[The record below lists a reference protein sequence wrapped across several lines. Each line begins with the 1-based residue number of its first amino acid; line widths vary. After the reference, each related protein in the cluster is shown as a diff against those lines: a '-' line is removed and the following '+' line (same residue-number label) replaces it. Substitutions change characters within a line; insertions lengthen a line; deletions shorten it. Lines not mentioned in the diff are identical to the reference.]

1 MSEENYMRI
10 IDLRGKKLTR
20 AEMLEA
26 MPRAEMGTNEATELV
41 QPILDDVKARGAAA
55 LRDFA
60 EKFDHIR
67 PEHLRV
73 PVEAMKAAVDELD
86 PEVRAAIEESVR
98 RCRAVS
104 ASQVPA
110 PFHTDLA
117 EGARVAE
124 RWIPVQRVGLY
135 VPGGKAVY
143 PSSVIMNVVP
153 AQAAGVESL
162 AIATPPSRSNS
173 DGLPDKTILATC
185 AILGVDEVYAVG
197 GAQAIAMFAYGAK
210 GSEPQDGEILC
221 DPVDKITGPGNIFV
235 ATAKRMVSGIVGIDA
250 VAGPTEIAII
260 ADKGANPSWLAA
272 DLIGQAEH
280 DELAGSVLITDSEDI
295 ADKVQESL
303 KYRVPRTEHAERV
316 HTSLSGTQ
324 SAIVLTDGLDQSID
338 AANAYAADG
347 ARVLLVAHLPADRM
361 EPTMRA
367 DGAEQP
373 SLADEPR
380 LLPEARPVALVIC
393 SERIRADAEQT
404 LAWFRD
410 QGVRCRVISGD
421 NPATVGA
428 IATKV
433 RLTGG
438 RRPVAK
444 AARELAADALE
455 QLGYQAESA
464 PWRNFYLSGARDLRA
479 FIDVA
484 GTQVTFTVI
493 AQDGKE
499 LAATATIAA
508 NGCTVDAWKMT
519 TSQELP
525 EQALLSTN

>member
-162 AIATPPSRSNS
+162 AIA
-173 DGLPDKTILATC
+173 
-185 AILGVDEVYAVG
+185 
-197 GAQAIAMFAYGAK
+197 MFAYGAK

-316 HTSLSGTQ
+316 NTSLRGRQSG
-324 SAIVLTDGLDQSID
+324 IILTDGIEQSID
-338 AANAYAADG
+338 AANAYAAEHLEVQTADPDAVIAKIRNAG
-347 ARVLLVAHLPADRM
+347 AIFRGPYSPVPLGDYMSGSNHVLPTSGTARFAAGLGVHTFMKPVEVIEYDEQGLKTLAARVNAFAVSEDLPAHG
-361 EPTMRA
+361 EC
-367 DGAEQP
+367 
-373 SLADEPR
+373 
-380 LLPEARPVALVIC
+380 V
-393 SERIRADAEQT
+393 
-404 LAWFRD
+404 
-410 QGVRCRVISGD
+410 
-421 NPATVGA
+421 
-428 IATKV
+428 
-433 RLTGG
+433 
-438 RRPVAK
+438 
-444 AARELAADALE
+444 
-455 QLGYQAESA
+455 
-464 PWRNFYLSGARDLRA
+464 LSR
-479 FIDVA
+479 FID
-484 GTQVTFTVI
+484 
-493 AQDGKE
+493 DPYNK
-499 LAATATIAA
+499 ATI
-508 NGCTVDAWKMT
+508 KE
-519 TSQELP
+519 QE
-525 EQALLSTN
+525 EQAGLR

>member
-26 MPRAEMGTNEATELV
+26 MPRAEMGTNEATDLV

-67 PEHLRV
+67 PENLRV
-73 PVEAMKAAVDELD
+73 PVEAMKAARRRVGSGSACRHRRIRAPL
-86 PEVRAAIEESVR
+86 PRRVRF
-98 RCRAVS
+98 
-104 ASQVPA
+104 QVPA

-117 EGARVAE
+117 EGARVSE

-162 AIATPPSRSNS
+162 AIATPPSRNNA

-197 GAQAIAMFAYGAK
+197 GAQAVAMFAYGAK

-280 DELAGSVLITDSEDI
+280 DELAGSVLITDSEEI
-295 ADKVQESL
+295 AEQVQENL
-303 KYRVPRTEHAERV
+303 KYRVPRTEHSERV
-316 HTSLSGTQ
+316 NTSLRGRQSG
-324 SAIVLTDGLDQSID
+324 IILTDGIEQSID
-338 AANAYAADG
+338 AANAYAAEHLEVQTADPDAVIAKIRNAG
-347 ARVLLVAHLPADRM
+347 AIFRGPYSPVPLGDYMSGSNHVLPTSGTARFAAGLGVHTFMKPVEVIEYDEQGLKTLAARVNAFAVSEDLPAHG
-361 EPTMRA
+361 EC
-367 DGAEQP
+367 
-373 SLADEPR
+373 
-380 LLPEARPVALVIC
+380 V
-393 SERIRADAEQT
+393 
-404 LAWFRD
+404 
-410 QGVRCRVISGD
+410 
-421 NPATVGA
+421 
-428 IATKV
+428 
-433 RLTGG
+433 
-438 RRPVAK
+438 
-444 AARELAADALE
+444 
-455 QLGYQAESA
+455 
-464 PWRNFYLSGARDLRA
+464 LSR
-479 FIDVA
+479 FID
-484 GTQVTFTVI
+484 
-493 AQDGKE
+493 DLYNK
-499 LAATATIAA
+499 ATI
-508 NGCTVDAWKMT
+508 KE
-519 TSQELP
+519 QE
-525 EQALLSTN
+525 EQAGLR

>member
-316 HTSLSGTQ
+316 NTSLRGRQSG
-324 SAIVLTDGLDQSID
+324 IILTDGIEQSID
-338 AANAYAADG
+338 AANAYAAEHLEVQTADPPLG
-347 ARVLLVAHLPADRM
+347 DYMSGSNHVLPTSGTARFAAGLGVHTFMKPVEVIEYDEQGLKTLAARVNAFAVSEDLPAHG
-361 EPTMRA
+361 EC
-367 DGAEQP
+367 
-373 SLADEPR
+373 
-380 LLPEARPVALVIC
+380 V
-393 SERIRADAEQT
+393 
-404 LAWFRD
+404 
-410 QGVRCRVISGD
+410 
-421 NPATVGA
+421 
-428 IATKV
+428 
-433 RLTGG
+433 
-438 RRPVAK
+438 
-444 AARELAADALE
+444 
-455 QLGYQAESA
+455 
-464 PWRNFYLSGARDLRA
+464 LSR
-479 FIDVA
+479 FID
-484 GTQVTFTVI
+484 
-493 AQDGKE
+493 DPYNK
-499 LAATATIAA
+499 ATI
-508 NGCTVDAWKMT
+508 KE
-519 TSQELP
+519 QE
-525 EQALLSTN
+525 EQAGLR